1 MKILV
6 IDSNS
11 TKKSTLFVTEGVAL
25 NAQEQTVQRQPPEES
40 DWSGLRHLGFFPLPA
55 VPVSGNVGFPSIR
68 ADVLAAAIKLINKLK
83 LSHENQLSK
92 LLCPGTEPKRPGL

>member
-6 IDSNS
+6 RDSNS

-55 VPVSGNVGFPSIR
+55 VPVQEMLAFP
-68 ADVLAAAIKLINKLK
+68 
-83 LSHENQLSK
+83 QLELMSSQ
-92 LLCPGTEPKRPGL
+92 PQSNS